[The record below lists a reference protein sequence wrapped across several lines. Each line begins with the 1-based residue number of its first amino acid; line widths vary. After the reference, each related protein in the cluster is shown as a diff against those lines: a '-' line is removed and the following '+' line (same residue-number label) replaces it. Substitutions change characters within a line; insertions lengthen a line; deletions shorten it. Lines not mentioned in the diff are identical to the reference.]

1 MAATMSRR
9 LAVTVALMSLA
20 AAACN
25 QDGGGGS
32 SGGDLAIERRAGYA
46 VVVDSDGGGITIGFS
61 TDRDAPGGAAFE
73 VTDALWRVDDGA
85 WTVPPV
91 TCLALGQR
99 IELGVAQ
106 VQDQARPGLLFERVV
121 WVSCLGPPEEG

>member
-1 MAATMSRR
+1 MAVSMSR
-9 LAVTVALMSLA
+9 LVAVVVALAAVA
-20 AAACN
+20 AAGCN
-25 QDGGGGS
+25 QDGGDGG

-61 TDRDAPGGAAFE
+61 TNRDAPGGTAFDVSE
-73 VTDALWRVDDGA
+73 ALWRIDDGP

-106 VQDQARPGLLFERVV
+106 VQDELRPGLLFERVV